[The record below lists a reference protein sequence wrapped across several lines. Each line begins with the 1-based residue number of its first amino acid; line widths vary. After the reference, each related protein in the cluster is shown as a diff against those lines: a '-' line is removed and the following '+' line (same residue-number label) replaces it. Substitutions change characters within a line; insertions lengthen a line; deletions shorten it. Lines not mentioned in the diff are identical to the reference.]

1 MTLHNQHVGK
11 RPRGNRNGKGMVT
24 DAEGKNKD
32 KGRGGTRGNARGSAR
47 DNAKDMPADTV

>member
-11 RPRGNRNGKGMVT
+11 RPRGNRNGKDMIT